1 MEMWCSSGS
10 MFSLMDI
17 LKSFRG
23 LKLVN
28 WFTGHLIEIVISI
41 IILYFFSSISIYLTN
56 ILDRIFLSKIKDKG
70 VRTFLKSFSKS
81 LVQIFLFYFILI
93 ILEINLTSLFA
104 LIGALSV
111 VVGFAF
117 KEIIQNIFG
126 GIIILTFRPFKI
138 GDSVQF
144 KEFTGTVTKIEI
156 FYTRILSFQNEIV
169 IIPNG
174 SIIINEI
181 KNLTSQNMR
190 RLDLMIGVDYGS
202 DIEHVK
208 DVIQEIIKDCQY
220 TLENETH
227 VVGVEE
233 FAKSSIN
240 FGIYVYVLPE
250 NYRLAKFYILEEI
263 KKRFDKEKI
272 NIPFNRLDVNIINKE

>member
-17 LKSFRG
+17 LKSFGG

-28 WFTGHLIEIVISI
+28 WVTGHLIEIVISI

-190 RLDLMIGVDYGS
+190 RLDLIIGVDYGS
-202 DIEHVK
+202 DIERVK

>member
-1 MEMWCSSGS
+1 
-10 MFSLMDI
+10 MFSM
-17 LKSFRG
+17 LKIFKNFGG
-23 LKLVN
+23 LKLVE
-28 WFTGHLIEIVISI
+28 WLTSHLIAIIISI
-41 IILYFFSSISIYLTN
+41 LILYFFSNISIFITN
-56 ILDRIFLSKIKDKG
+56 ILDKIFLSKVKDKG
-70 VRTFLKSFSKS
+70 VRTFLKSFAQA
-81 LVQIFLFYFILI
+81 LVKIFLLCFIFI

-126 GIIILTFRPFKI
+126 GIIILAFKPFKI

-144 KEFTGTVTKIEI
+144 KGFTGTVTKIEI
-156 FYTRILSFQNEIV
+156 FYTKILSFQNEIV

-174 SIIINEI
+174 SIIINEL

-190 RLDLMIGVDYGS
+190 RLDLMIGVDYTS
-202 DIEHVK
+202 DVEHVK
-208 DVIQEIIKDCQY
+208 NVLYEIITDCQY
-220 TLENETH
+220 ILKDEAH
-227 VVGVEE
+227 VVGLEE
-233 FAKSSIN
+233 FASSSIN

-263 KKRFDKEKI
+263 KKRFEIEKI
-272 NIPFNRLDVNIINKE
+272 NIPFNKLDINIINKE

>member
-1 MEMWCSSGS
+1 
-10 MFSLMDI
+10 MFNMLDI
-17 LKSFRG
+17 FKNFGG
-23 LKLVN
+23 LKLIE
-28 WFTGHLIEIVISI
+28 WLTSHLISI
-41 IILYFFSSISIYLTN
+41 ILSVIILYFFSNISTYITN
-56 ILDRIFLSKIKDKG
+56 ILDRVFLSKVKDKG
-70 VRTFLKSFSKS
+70 VRTFLKSFSKA
-81 LVQIFLFYFILI
+81 LVKIFLFYLILM

-111 VVGFAF
+111 IVGFAF

-126 GIIILTFRPFKI
+126 GIIILTFKPFKI
-138 GDSVQF
+138 GDSIQF

-174 SIIINEI
+174 SIIINEL

-190 RLDLMIGVDYGS
+190 RLDLMIGVDYKS
-202 DIEHVK
+202 NVEDVK
-208 DVIQEIIKDCQY
+208 NILQKIISDCQY
-220 TLENETH
+220 TLDNEAH
-227 VVGVEE
+227 VVGIEE
-233 FAKSSIN
+233 FASSSIN

-263 KKRFDKEKI
+263 KKRFEIEKI
-272 NIPFNRLDVNIINKE
+272 NIPFNKLDVTIVNKE

>member
-1 MEMWCSSGS
+1 

-17 LKSFRG
+17 LKSFGG

-28 WFTGHLIEIVISI
+28 WVTGHLIEIVISI

-202 DIEHVK
+202 DIERVK

>member
-1 MEMWCSSGS
+1 

-17 LKSFRG
+17 LKSFGG

-28 WFTGHLIEIVISI
+28 WVTGHLIEIVISI

-190 RLDLMIGVDYGS
+190 RLDLIIGVDYGS
-202 DIEHVK
+202 DIERVK

>member
-1 MEMWCSSGS
+1 

-17 LKSFRG
+17 LKSFGG

-28 WFTGHLIEIVISI
+28 WVTGHLIEIVISI
-41 IILYFFSSISIYLTN
+41 IILYFFSSILIYLTN

-81 LVQIFLFYFILI
+81 LVKIFLFYFILI

>member
-17 LKSFRG
+17 LKSFGG

-28 WFTGHLIEIVISI
+28 WVTGHLIEIVISI

>member
-17 LKSFRG
+17 LVK
-23 LKLVN
+23 
-28 WFTGHLIEIVISI
+28 
-41 IILYFFSSISIYLTN
+41 
-56 ILDRIFLSKIKDKG
+56 
-70 VRTFLKSFSKS
+70 
-81 LVQIFLFYFILI
+81 IFLFYFILI

-202 DIEHVK
+202 DIENVK

>member
-1 MEMWCSSGS
+1 

-17 LKSFRG
+17 LKSFGG

-28 WFTGHLIEIVISI
+28 WVTGHLIEIVISI

-81 LVQIFLFYFILI
+81 LVKIFLFYFILI

>member
-17 LKSFRG
+17 LKSFGG

-28 WFTGHLIEIVISI
+28 WVTGHLIVISI

-81 LVQIFLFYFILI
+81 LVKIFLFYFILI

>member
-1 MEMWCSSGS
+1 

-17 LKSFRG
+17 LKSFGG

-28 WFTGHLIEIVISI
+28 WVTGHLIEIVISI

-208 DVIQEIIKDCQY
+208 GVIQEIIKDCQY

>member
-1 MEMWCSSGS
+1 

-17 LKSFRG
+17 LKSFGG

-28 WFTGHLIEIVISI
+28 WVTGHLIEIVISI

>member
-17 LKSFRG
+17 LKSFGG

-28 WFTGHLIEIVISI
+28 WVTGHLIEIVISI

-208 DVIQEIIKDCQY
+208 GVIQEIIKDCQY

>member
-17 LKSFRG
+17 LKSFGG

-28 WFTGHLIEIVISI
+28 WVTGHLIEIVISI

-81 LVQIFLFYFILI
+81 LVKIFLFYFILI

-272 NIPFNRLDVNIINKE
+272 YIPFNRLDVNIINKE

>member
-1 MEMWCSSGS
+1 
-10 MFSLMDI
+10 
-17 LKSFRG
+17 
-23 LKLVN
+23 
-28 WFTGHLIEIVISI
+28 
-41 IILYFFSSISIYLTN
+41 
-56 ILDRIFLSKIKDKG
+56 
-70 VRTFLKSFSKS
+70 
-81 LVQIFLFYFILI
+81 
-93 ILEINLTSLFA
+93 
-104 LIGALSV
+104 
-111 VVGFAF
+111 
-117 KEIIQNIFG
+117 
-126 GIIILTFRPFKI
+126 
-138 GDSVQF
+138 
-144 KEFTGTVTKIEI
+144 
-156 FYTRILSFQNEIV
+156 
-169 IIPNG
+169 
-174 SIIINEI
+174 
-181 KNLTSQNMR
+181 MR